1 MIITASRNRTR
12 LIEYS
17 YLAKRLPDGSLFC
30 LILFE
35 QIFWQKNKWC
45 NIMKKKVSLV
55 VPVFN
60 EEDNLHEFHKHATV
74 VMQQEAYDY
83 NIIFVDDGSRDSS
96 ALILAELAEQ
106 DEHVEAYLLSRNYG
120 HQMALTC
127 GLDHADGDAVIT
139 MDGDL
144 QHPPELIP
152 ELLRLW
158 EAGNEIVQTKR
169 MATEDAGFFKNMTSA
184 AYYKIINTLSKVEI
198 TPGGSD
204 FRLMDRIAVD
214 AFKLYRE
221 RARFI
226 RGLVNTLG
234 FHVAVVEFVAPPRFA
249 GHSKF
254 NLHKMLHFALDGI
267 TAFSNLPLRWAFYI
281 GIVFGMCSILLLG
294 HVFYVKFVTNDAVPG
309 WATTTVS
316 VLFLGGIQLVGIGIL
331 GEYIGRI
338 FEEIKHRP
346 LYLVARH
353 LQNCNKI
360 NENKAK

>member
-1 MIITASRNRTR
+1 M
-12 LIEYS
+12 
-17 YLAKRLPDGSLFC
+17 
-30 LILFE
+30 
-35 QIFWQKNKWC
+35 
-45 NIMKKKVSLV
+45 KKVSIV

-60 EEDNLHEFHKHATV
+60 EEDNLHEFYKQATT
-74 VMQQEAYDY
+74 VMQKEKYEY
-83 NIIFVDDGSRDSS
+83 NLIFVDDGSRDSS
-96 ALILAELAEQ
+96 ALILSELSKQ
-106 DEHVEAYLLSRNYG
+106 DAHVEAYLLSRNYG

-152 ELLRLW
+152 QLLRLW
-158 EAGNEIVQTKR
+158 EQGNEIVLTKR
-169 MATEDAGFFKNMTSA
+169 MATEDAGFFKNITSSL
-184 AYYKIINTLSKVEI
+184 YYKLINTLSNVEI

-214 AFKLYRE
+214 AFKQYRE

-234 FHVAVVEFVAPPRFA
+234 FKVAVLEFVAPPRFA

-254 NLHKMLHFALDGI
+254 NLKKMLHFALDGI
-267 TAFSNLPLRWAFYI
+267 TAFSNIPLRWSLYV
-281 GIVFGMCSILLLG
+281 GLLCGLCSILLLG
-294 HVFYVKFVTNDAVPG
+294 HVFFVKFVTNDAVPG
-309 WATTTVS
+309 WATTTVC

-353 LQNCNKI
+353 IQNCNVL
-360 NENKAK
+360 NKK

>member
-1 MIITASRNRTR
+1 M
-12 LIEYS
+12 
-17 YLAKRLPDGSLFC
+17 
-30 LILFE
+30 
-35 QIFWQKNKWC
+35 QK
-45 NIMKKKVSLV
+45 ISIV

-60 EEDNLHEFHKHATV
+60 EQENLCEFYKRVTA
-74 VMQQEAYDY
+74 VMDAEPYDY

-96 ALILAELAEQ
+96 AVILNELSKK
-106 DEHVEAYLLSRNYG
+106 DSRVEAYLLSRNYG

-127 GLDHADGDAVIT
+127 GLDNADGDAVIT

-144 QHPPELIP
+144 QHPPELLP

-158 EAGNEIVQTKR
+158 EQGNEIVQTKR
-169 MATEDAGFFKNMTSA
+169 LATEDAGFFKRFTST
-184 AYYKIINTLSKVEI
+184 AYYKLINALSEVEI

-214 AFKLYRE
+214 AFKQYRE

-234 FHVAVVEFVAPPRFA
+234 FRVTVLEFVAPPRFA

-254 NLHKMLHFALDGI
+254 NLRKMLHFALDGI
-267 TAFSNLPLRWAFYI
+267 TAFSNLPLRWALYVGLI
-281 GIVFGMCSILLLG
+281 FGLISLLLLL
-294 HVFYVKFVTNDAVPG
+294 HVFYVKYIIDDAVPG
-309 WATTTVS
+309 WATMS
-316 VLFLGGIQLVGIGIL
+316 FSIFLLSGIELIGIGVL

-353 LQNCNKI
+353 IKTDKSLGNK
-360 NENKAK
+360 

>member
-1 MIITASRNRTR
+1 
-12 LIEYS
+12 
-17 YLAKRLPDGSLFC
+17 
-30 LILFE
+30 
-35 QIFWQKNKWC
+35 
-45 NIMKKKVSLV
+45 MKKISLV

-60 EEDNLHEFHKHATV
+60 EEDNLREFYNHTTL
-74 VMQQEAYDY
+74 VMQHEKYAY
-83 NIIFVDDGSRDSS
+83 NIIFVDDGSSDNS
-96 ALILAELAEQ
+96 ALILAELSAN
-106 DEHVEAYLLSRNYG
+106 DAHVEAYMLSRNYG

-127 GLDHADGDAVIT
+127 GLDNADGDAVIT

-152 ELLRLW
+152 QLLRLW
-158 EAGNEIVQTKR
+158 EEGNEIVQTKR
-169 MATEDAGFFKNMTSA
+169 IATEDAGFLKNVTSK
-184 AYYKIINTLSKVEI
+184 AYYKLINTLSKVEI

-234 FHVAVVEFVAPPRFA
+234 FKVAVLEFVAPPRFA

-254 NLHKMLHFALDGI
+254 NLRKMLHFALDGI

-281 GIVFGMCSILLLG
+281 GLIFGISSILLLG

-353 LQNCNKI
+353 LKNCNDV
-360 NENKAK
+360 NKK

>member
-1 MIITASRNRTR
+1 
-12 LIEYS
+12 
-17 YLAKRLPDGSLFC
+17 
-30 LILFE
+30 
-35 QIFWQKNKWC
+35 
-45 NIMKKKVSLV
+45 MKKISIV

-60 EEDNLHEFHKHATV
+60 EEKNLHEFHKRITAV
-74 VMQQEAYDY
+74 VEQEPYDY

-96 ALILAELAEQ
+96 AVILNELSKA

-127 GLDHADGDAVIT
+127 GLDNADGDAVIT

-144 QHPPELIP
+144 QHPPELLP
-152 ELLRLW
+152 EMLRLW
-158 EAGNEIVQTKR
+158 ENGHEIVQTKR
-169 MATEDAGFFKNMTSA
+169 MATEDAGFFKNITSSV
-184 AYYKIINTLSKVEI
+184 YYKVINALSEVEI

-234 FHVAVVEFVAPPRFA
+234 FRVTVLEFVAPPRFA

-281 GIVFGMCSILLLG
+281 GIVFGLCSIMLLG
-294 HVFYVKFVTNDAVPG
+294 HVFYVKYLTDDAVPG
-309 WATTTVS
+309 WATMTVS

-346 LYLVARH
+346 LYLIARH
-353 LQNCNKI
+353 IKCK
-360 NENKAK
+360 K

>member
-1 MIITASRNRTR
+1 
-12 LIEYS
+12 
-17 YLAKRLPDGSLFC
+17 
-30 LILFE
+30 
-35 QIFWQKNKWC
+35 
-45 NIMKKKVSLV
+45 MKKISIV

-60 EEDNLHEFHKHATV
+60 EEDNLHEFYNHVTK
-74 VMQQEAYDY
+74 VMKEESYDY
-83 NIIFVDDGSRDSS
+83 NLIFVDDGSRDSS
-96 ALILAELAEQ
+96 SLILAELSQKDA
-106 DEHVEAYLLSRNYG
+106 HVEAYLLSRNYG
-120 HQMALTC
+120 HQLALTC

-152 ELLRLW
+152 KLLRLW
-158 EAGNEIVQTKR
+158 EQGNQIVQTKR
-169 MATEDAGFFKNMTSA
+169 MATEDAGFFKNFTSKT
-184 AYYKIINTLSKVEI
+184 YYKLINTLSNVEI

-234 FHVAVVEFVAPPRFA
+234 FKVAVLEFVAPPRFA

-254 NLHKMLHFALDGI
+254 NLRKMLNFALDGI
-267 TAFSNLPLRWAFYI
+267 TAFSNLPLRWSLY
-281 GIVFGMCSILLLG
+281 VGMFCGLCSIILLG
-294 HVFYVKFVTNDAVPG
+294 HVFFVKFVTNDAVPG
-309 WATTTVS
+309 WATTTVC

-353 LQNCNKI
+353 IQNCNKI
-360 NENKAK
+360 NEK

>member
-1 MIITASRNRTR
+1 
-12 LIEYS
+12 
-17 YLAKRLPDGSLFC
+17 
-30 LILFE
+30 
-35 QIFWQKNKWC
+35 
-45 NIMKKKVSLV
+45 MKKISIV

-60 EEDNLHEFHKHATV
+60 EEDNLHEFYKQTTQ
-74 VMQQEAYDY
+74 VMQAENYDY
-83 NIIFVDDGSRDSS
+83 NLIFVDDGSSDSS
-96 ALILAELAEQ
+96 ANILAELSAQ

-144 QHPPELIP
+144 QHPPQLLP
-152 ELLRLW
+152 KLLRLW
-158 EAGNEIVQTKR
+158 EQGNDIVQTKR
-169 MATEDAGFFKNMTSA
+169 LATEDAGFFKNITSKT
-184 AYYKIINTLSKVEI
+184 YYKLINALSNVEI

-204 FRLMDRIAVD
+204 FRLMDRKAVD

-234 FHVAVVEFVAPPRFA
+234 FRVTVLEFVAPPRFA

-254 NLHKMLHFALDGI
+254 NLRKMLHFALDGI

-281 GIVFGMCSILLLG
+281 GLVFGISSILLLG

-353 LQNCNKI
+353 LKNCNNL
-360 NENKAK
+360 NENKR

>member
-1 MIITASRNRTR
+1 
-12 LIEYS
+12 
-17 YLAKRLPDGSLFC
+17 
-30 LILFE
+30 
-35 QIFWQKNKWC
+35 
-45 NIMKKKVSLV
+45 MKKISIV

-60 EEDNLHEFHKHATV
+60 EEKNLHEFHKRITA
-74 VMQQEAYDY
+74 VMEQEPYDY

-96 ALILAELAEQ
+96 AVILNELSKA

-127 GLDHADGDAVIT
+127 GLDNADGDAVIT

-144 QHPPELIP
+144 QHPPELLP
-152 ELLRLW
+152 EMLRLW
-158 EAGNEIVQTKR
+158 ENGHEIVQTKR
-169 MATEDAGFFKNMTSA
+169 MATEDAGFFKNITSSV
-184 AYYKIINTLSKVEI
+184 YYKVINALSEVEI

-234 FHVAVVEFVAPPRFA
+234 FRVTVLEFVAPPRFA

-281 GIVFGMCSILLLG
+281 GIVFGLCSIMLLG
-294 HVFYVKFVTNDAVPG
+294 HVFYVKYLTDDAVPG
-309 WATTTVS
+309 WATMTVS
-316 VLFLGGIQLVGIGIL
+316 VLFLGGVQLVGIGIL

-346 LYLVARH
+346 LYLIARH
-353 LQNCNKI
+353 IKCK
-360 NENKAK
+360 K

>member
-1 MIITASRNRTR
+1 
-12 LIEYS
+12 
-17 YLAKRLPDGSLFC
+17 
-30 LILFE
+30 
-35 QIFWQKNKWC
+35 
-45 NIMKKKVSLV
+45 MKKISIV

-60 EEDNLHEFHKHATV
+60 EEENLHEFHKRITA
-74 VMQQEAYDY
+74 VMEQEPYDY

-96 ALILAELAEQ
+96 AVILNDLSKA

-127 GLDHADGDAVIT
+127 GLDNADGDAVIT

-144 QHPPELIP
+144 QHPPELLP
-152 ELLRLW
+152 EMLRLW
-158 EAGNEIVQTKR
+158 ENGHEIVQTKR
-169 MATEDAGFFKNMTSA
+169 MATEDAGFFKNITSSV
-184 AYYKIINTLSKVEI
+184 YYKVINALSEVEI

-234 FHVAVVEFVAPPRFA
+234 FRVTVLEFVAPPRFA

-281 GIVFGMCSILLLG
+281 GIVFGLCSIMLLG
-294 HVFYVKFVTNDAVPG
+294 HVFYVKYLTDDAVPG
-309 WATTTVS
+309 WATMTVS

-338 FEEIKHRP
+338 FKEIKHRP
-346 LYLVARH
+346 LYLIARH
-353 LQNCNKI
+353 IKCK
-360 NENKAK
+360 K

>member
-1 MIITASRNRTR
+1 
-12 LIEYS
+12 
-17 YLAKRLPDGSLFC
+17 
-30 LILFE
+30 
-35 QIFWQKNKWC
+35 
-45 NIMKKKVSLV
+45 MKKISIV

-60 EEDNLHEFHKHATV
+60 EEENLHEFHKRITA
-74 VMQQEAYDY
+74 VMEQEPYDY

-96 ALILAELAEQ
+96 AVILNELSKA

-127 GLDHADGDAVIT
+127 GLDNADGDAVIT

-144 QHPPELIP
+144 QHPPELLP
-152 ELLRLW
+152 EMLRLW
-158 EAGNEIVQTKR
+158 ENGHEIVQTKR
-169 MATEDAGFFKNMTSA
+169 MATEDAGFFKNITSSV
-184 AYYKIINTLSKVEI
+184 YYKVINALSEVEI

-234 FHVAVVEFVAPPRFA
+234 FRVTVLEFVAPPRFA

-281 GIVFGMCSILLLG
+281 GIVFGLCSIMLLG
-294 HVFYVKFVTNDAVPG
+294 HVFYVKYLTEDAVPG
-309 WATTTVS
+309 WATMTVS

-346 LYLVARH
+346 LYLIARH
-353 LQNCNKI
+353 IKCK
-360 NENKAK
+360 K

>member
-1 MIITASRNRTR
+1 M
-12 LIEYS
+12 
-17 YLAKRLPDGSLFC
+17 
-30 LILFE
+30 
-35 QIFWQKNKWC
+35 
-45 NIMKKKVSLV
+45 KKVSIV

-60 EEDNLHEFHKHATV
+60 EEDNLHEFYKQATI
-74 VMQQEAYDY
+74 VMQKEKYDY
-83 NIIFVDDGSRDSS
+83 NLIFVDDGSRDSS
-96 ALILAELAEQ
+96 ALILSELSRDDA
-106 DEHVEAYLLSRNYG
+106 HVEAYLLSRNYG

-152 ELLRLW
+152 QLLRLW
-158 EAGNEIVQTKR
+158 KQGNEIVLTKR
-169 MATEDAGFFKNMTSA
+169 MATEDAGFFKNITSSL
-184 AYYKIINTLSKVEI
+184 YYKLINTLSNVEI

-214 AFKLYRE
+214 AFKQYRE

-234 FHVAVVEFVAPPRFA
+234 FKVAVLEFVAPPRFA

-254 NLHKMLHFALDGI
+254 NLKKMLHFALDGI
-267 TAFSNLPLRWAFYI
+267 TAFSNLPLRWSLYI
-281 GIVFGMCSILLLG
+281 GLFCGLCSILLLG
-294 HVFYVKFVTNDAVPG
+294 HVFFVKFVTNDAVPG
-309 WATTTVS
+309 WATTTVC

-353 LQNCNKI
+353 IQNCNVL
-360 NENKAK
+360 NKK

>member
-1 MIITASRNRTR
+1 
-12 LIEYS
+12 
-17 YLAKRLPDGSLFC
+17 
-30 LILFE
+30 
-35 QIFWQKNKWC
+35 
-45 NIMKKKVSLV
+45 MKKISIV

-60 EEDNLHEFHKHATV
+60 EEDNLHEFYKHATA
-74 VMQQEAYDY
+74 VMQQEEYDY
-83 NIIFVDDGSRDSS
+83 NLIFVDDGSRDSS
-96 ALILAELAEQ
+96 ALILNELAEK

-120 HQMALTC
+120 HQLALTC

-152 ELLRLW
+152 KLLRLW
-158 EAGNEIVQTKR
+158 EQGNEIVQTKR
-169 MATEDAGFFKNMTSA
+169 MATEDAGFFKNITSST
-184 AYYKIINTLSKVEI
+184 YYKIINALSNVEI

-214 AFKLYRE
+214 AFKQYRE

-234 FHVAVVEFVAPPRFA
+234 FHVAVLECVAPPRFA
-249 GHSKF
+249 GHSKC
-254 NLHKMLHFALDGI
+254 NLKKMLHFALDGI
-267 TAFSNLPLRWAFYI
+267 TAFSNLPLRWSLYVGLFC
-281 GIVFGMCSILLLG
+281 GLCSVILLG
-294 HVFYVKFVTNDAVPG
+294 HVFFVKFVTNDAVPG
-309 WATTTVS
+309 WATTTVC

-353 LQNCNKI
+353 LHKCNKI
-360 NENKAK
+360 NEK